1 MAINIKAI
9 LAITLTTGILAGCS
23 ATGINGNPS
32 ANFATTTNFSVAHAD
47 GRDGRDRR
55 KAYAVSLNGD
65 QSREFLTLGRE
76 HFVKKNFGLAEKN
89 FRKAVEI
96 RSDNASAWLGLAA
109 SLDQLGQFSSAD
121 VAYEQVV
128 ELKPNNARVL
138 NNMGYSNL
146 LRGDYANA
154 RRLLNRAQ
162 SLDPHL
168 EEVQGN
174 IHLLE
179 KTIDS

>member
-9 LAITLTTGILAGCS
+9 LAITLTTGFLAGCS
-23 ATGINGNPS
+23 ATGVNGDPS
-32 ANFATTTNFSVAHAD
+32 SSFATTTNLSVSHAD
-47 GRDGRDRR
+47 GRDTNNRR
-55 KAYAVSLNGD
+55 KAYAVSLKGD

-76 HFVKKNFGLAEKN
+76 HFIKRNFGLAEKN

-109 SLDQLGQFSSAD
+109 SLDHMGQFNSAD
-121 VAYEQVV
+121 VAYQQVV
-128 ELKPNNARVL
+128 ELKPGNARVL

-162 SLDPHL
+162 SLDPQL
-168 EEVQGN
+168 EEIQGN

-179 KTIDS
+179 KTINS